1 MMANSLA
8 RLKGIRWW
16 HSPAALTAFFVMPF
30 FILLAM
36 VTPAVIRTAP
46 VLQSHR
52 VYVTF
57 ENVVQGVSLL
67 LALMVGAFL
76 TERFPFR
83 RKLVIR
89 NRALDFLFY
98 MTLAAYLIWFG
109 PLIVLHPNV
118 IMATMSASR
127 GAMYEVREAAPNIS
141 GITTATQFGIAYAI
155 IYGMKVF
162 QDGQKIPRRYHRM
175 LWGII
180 ALAVFRAVVFSERIA
195 IVEVV
200 VPLFAVYATSKAP
213 RARITDLGF
222 RFFPYLLYAGAPIFF
237 AIFEYPRSW
246 INHYINIY
254 DNFWHFI
261 ADRFTLYYATSINN
275 ICALL
280 RYSPNPTFRGEW
292 TLNWLYKFPV
302 IGQLLPTRPATKD
315 GSWFLSFLSVYAT
328 PEYNNTTGILTVIY
342 DWGWLIGIFLMIIYG
357 AIAGISYSSLKS
369 GLGPMRY
376 IYPVF
381 LYSMLEMTRIG
392 YIYDGRAV
400 SVLIGILVCA
410 VVWGKWM
417 PANPK
422 LPRKAKASGPM
433 PPRAVALNAAS
444 QV

>member
-1 MMANSLA
+1 
-8 RLKGIRWW
+8 
-16 HSPAALTAFFVMPF
+16 MPF
-30 FILLAM
+30 FLLLAV

-52 VYVTF
+52 VYVTP
-57 ENVVQGVSLL
+57 ENIVQGVSLL
-67 LALMVGAFL
+67 FALMVGAFM

-89 NRALDFLFY
+89 NGALDFLFC

-109 PLIVLHPNV
+109 PLFATHPE
-118 IMATMSASR
+118 IILATISASR

-141 GITTATQFGIAYAI
+141 GVTTATQFGISYAI

-162 QDGQKIPRRYHRM
+162 QDGQKLPRRYHRM
-175 LWGII
+175 LAGII
-180 ALAVFRAVVFSERIA
+180 ALAVFRAMVFSERIA
-195 IVEVV
+195 IVELV

-213 RARITDLGF
+213 KVHVAGLGF
-222 RFFPYLLYAGAPIFF
+222 KFFPYVLYAAAPLFF

-246 INHYINIY
+246 INHYVNIY

-302 IGQLLPTRPATKD
+302 IGQFLPTRPATKD

-328 PEYNNTTGILTVIY
+328 PEYNNTTGILTVMY
-342 DWGWLIGIFLMIIYG
+342 DWGWVLGLFLMVLYG

-400 SVLIGILVCA
+400 SVLIGIIFSA
-410 VVWGKWM
+410 VIWGKWQ
-417 PANPK
+417 PATPSV
-422 LPRKAKASGPM
+422 PRKARPA
-433 PPRAVALNAAS
+433 PPLRSRPARLNAAAPVRS
-444 QV
+444 RV